1 MIQNDIIMGI
11 KNGCCGDA
19 VGQRTVCKKCMV
31 ERCGK
36 CQVRGLCPACDLV
49 QSGMIQE
56 NPPVKAVVG
65 SGEYSDERERLGFP
79 KTKVEAM
86 EKHKKKRRGAY
97 GSVTC
102 RVSTHH
108 YLKKRN
114 PPARS
119 FQEEMKKIAAAAA
132 AAEQGQNKRKRD
144 ADDISGCEKPLIR
157 VSQFAAV

>member
-56 NPPVKAVVG
+56 YLPVKAVVG

-132 AAEQGQNKRKRD
+132 EQGQNKRKRD

-157 VSQFAAV
+157 VRQFAAV